1 MLSIRNS
8 RTRALDAALE
18 LITRRKGADVS
29 MAEIARASGLSRQGL
44 YLHFPD
50 RANLMVALV
59 RHAHEKLVTRE
70 PMRSLKGAPTGLV
83 ALRIWVSLQARMNP
97 GVWPVARSLEAVR
110 RSDSDAE
117 RAWQNRQMHRLGEC
131 RQIVKRLHRE
141 GTLKA
146 GITQQTAADLLWSI
160 TSLRTWE
167 ELVLER
173 GWTAARYEEQL
184 TQLLSDA
191 LVNDVGNSSVAGPKG
206 AVRT

>member
-8 RTRALDAALE
+8 RTRTLDAALE

-29 MAEIARASGLSRQGL
+29 MAEIARAAGLSRQGL

-70 PMRSLKGAPTGLV
+70 HMRRLKEAPTGLM
-83 ALRIWVSLQARMNP
+83 ALRTWVSLQARMNP

-117 RAWQNRQMHRLGEC
+117 RGWQDRQMHRLEEC
-131 RQIVKRLHRE
+131 RRIVKRLHQE
-141 GTLKA
+141 GMLRA
-146 GITQQTAADLLWSI
+146 SIRQQTAVDLLWSI

-173 GWTAARYEEQL
+173 GWTAARYERQL

-191 LVNDVGNSSVAGPKG
+191 MLNDAVDLISSRSKRRRP
-206 AVRT
+206 

>member
-8 RTRALDAALE
+8 RTRTLDAALE

-29 MAEIARASGLSRQGL
+29 MAEIARAAGLSRQGL

-70 PMRSLKGAPTGLV
+70 HMRRLKEAPTGLM
-83 ALRIWVSLQARMNP
+83 ALRTWVSLQARMNP

-117 RAWQNRQMHRLGEC
+117 RGWQDRQMHRLEEC
-131 RQIVKRLHRE
+131 RRIVKRLHQE
-141 GTLKA
+141 GMLRA
-146 GITQQTAADLLWSI
+146 SITQQTAVDLLWSI

-173 GWTAARYEEQL
+173 GWTAARYERQL
-184 TQLLSDA
+184 TQLLIDA
-191 LVNDVGNSSVAGPKG
+191 MLNDAVDLISSRSKRRRP
-206 AVRT
+206 

>member
-1 MLSIRNS
+1 MGTSP
-8 RTRALDAALE
+8 
-18 LITRRKGADVS
+18 
-29 MAEIARASGLSRQGL
+29 ARASGLSRQGL
-44 YLHFPD
+44 YLHFPE

-59 RHAHEKLVTRE
+59 RHAHEKLVARE
-70 PMRSLKGAPTGLV
+70 HMRSLKEAPTGLM

-117 RAWQNRQMHRLGEC
+117 RAWQNRQKHRLEEC
-131 RQIVKRLHRE
+131 RRIIKRLHRE

-146 GITQQTAADLLWSI
+146 SITQKTAADLLWSI
-160 TSLRTWE
+160 TSLRSWE

-173 GWTAARYEEQL
+173 GWTAARYEQQL

-191 LVNDVGNSSVAGPKG
+191 LVNDVV
-206 AVRT
+206 

>member
-1 MLSIRNS
+1 MSTKNS
-8 RTRALDAALE
+8 RTRILDAALQ

-59 RHAHEKLVTRE
+59 RHAHGKLVARE
-70 PMRSLKGAPTGLV
+70 PMRGLKGAPTGLM
-83 ALRIWVSLQARMNP
+83 ALRTWVSLQARMNP
-97 GVWPVARSLEAVR
+97 GIWPVACSLEAVR
-110 RSDSDAE
+110 RSDPDAE
-117 RAWQNRQMHRLGEC
+117 RGWQDRQKHRLGEC
-131 RQIVKRLHRE
+131 RLIVRRLHRE

-173 GWTAARYEEQL
+173 AWTAARYEQRL
-184 TQLLSDA
+184 TQLLRDA
-191 LVNDVGNSSVAGPKG
+191 LVNDA
-206 AVRT
+206 A